1 MYVERAGERFLA
13 EWIEY
18 AVGTGTRTHVGVLE
32 YQRTLIPRGAV
43 AVGLQASRYDLSEDE
58 ARAWLADAGYRVVL
72 AVG

>member
-1 MYVERAGERFLA
+1 ML
-13 EWIEY
+13 
-18 AVGTGTRTHVGVLE
+18 RTACAHCGSTHADSV
-32 YQRTLIPRGAV
+32 AV